1 VLKPVPAVRLPALLR
16 PLALGLLLVAAA
28 PVARAECARA
38 YTKGELLQDLGTMTS
53 ALRSLDEA
61 AFRQSGARMEQ
72 SLPCIRTRLPPQV
85 HASAYRFIGAYH
97 FLNGKAD
104 EAGRWFRV
112 ALELQPTFEWDVN
125 ELSLDHPMRAA
136 FELERTD
143 AAVDPAPIEGM
154 EVVTPAGSVL
164 LLDGRELTK
173 AAATTGRPHV
183 LQVLGTDGTVRQVF
197 VIDGNQIPAAFLQP
211 AAAAAPLAAADPK
224 KGKKGAVVAPASPA
238 DDYAVVKVAR
248 IRPPAKTPLMIT
260 GGAVALGAG
269 ALYGASFAT
278 RARFDAATTSAEMDR
293 YRGLTN
299 TLVVASGA
307 TLAIGL
313 GVEYAGIILDGRPGL
328 QLRARF

>member
-1 VLKPVPAVRLPALLR
+1 
-16 PLALGLLLVAAA
+16 
-28 PVARAECARA
+28 
-38 YTKGELLQDLGTMTS
+38 
-53 ALRSLDEA
+53 
-61 AFRQSGARMEQ
+61 
-72 SLPCIRTRLPPQV
+72 
-85 HASAYRFIGAYH
+85 
-97 FLNGKAD
+97 
-104 EAGRWFRV
+104 
-112 ALELQPTFEWDVN
+112 
-125 ELSLDHPMRAA
+125 
-136 FELERTD
+136 
-143 AAVDPAPIEGM
+143 
-154 EVVTPAGSVL
+154 
-164 LLDGRELTK
+164 
-173 AAATTGRPHV
+173 
-183 LQVLGTDGTVRQVF
+183 
-197 VIDGNQIPAAFLQP
+197 
-211 AAAAAPLAAADPK
+211 
-224 KGKKGAVVAPASPA
+224 VVAPASPA